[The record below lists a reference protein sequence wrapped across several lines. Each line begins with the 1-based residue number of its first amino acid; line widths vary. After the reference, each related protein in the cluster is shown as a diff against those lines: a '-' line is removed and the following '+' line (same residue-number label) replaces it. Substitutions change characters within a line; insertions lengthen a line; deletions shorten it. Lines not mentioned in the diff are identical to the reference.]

1 MDGSQRVVLA
11 PSLRKLVDAAR
22 SERSRMALEA
32 PDREFYLG
40 VEAAAQ
46 GVLHPETLQ
55 ARSDR
60 WLERE
65 SRLFREGYLTALADI
80 HVAVAGKHAPA
91 QLALPKMT
99 ARHLRWLTEQP

>member
-55 ARSDR
+55 ARSG
-60 WLERE
+60 
-65 SRLFREGYLTALADI
+65 LFREGYLTALADI